1 MKAIHCAALLCFAI
15 AILCYSLGGKSD
27 LIAGFTVLGFFFET
41 IGWKKFLTW

>member
-15 AILCYSLGGKSD
+15 AILCYSLGGKPD